1 MAVVACSGPGLGA
14 ASPVGPAEPV
24 GRVVDARGDERDET
38 DVRSRRRKAG
48 SGRPARDDGRLR
60 RRGRPPGRRRRAWR
74 GRPSETSTYS
84 GGAGARPLRPGPLRT
99 GMSPRLATSIQRPSP
114 GPSVAPA
121 GAGSSGSRR
130 VRRWCGCGGSADDVA
145 VGSFGQVDVGPVEEA
160 LPLDVEPR
168 RTLSA
173 RRAWGT
179 PRPGRPRGT
188 CLHGWRLRDCK
199 PLAARS
205 RCPVAPGPLD
215 RLSSHTDDQWWL
227 HPCAHRLSPPRARS
241 TAGVVGAVSRTTFG
255 ARWRGLRV

>member
-160 LPLDVEPR
+160 LPLDAGPGGHFLPGAPGELLDQGV
-168 RTLSA
+168 
-173 RRAWGT
+173 RAELACMDGDFATASHWQHVAGT
-179 PRPGRPRGT
+179 PLLQGRSIV
-188 CLHGWRLRDCK
+188 CLHTPMINGGCTHVRIGSHHREHGL
-199 PLAARS
+199 PLE
-205 RCPVAPGPLD
+205 
-215 RLSSHTDDQWWL
+215 
-227 HPCAHRLSPPRARS
+227 
-241 TAGVVGAVSRTTFG
+241 
-255 ARWRGLRV
+255 